1 MESMDAVRNRMNG
14 KKNLG
19 ELLVDGESMT
29 NGDKDLLV
37 NALVSDSRRV
47 TPGCA
52 FFAMPGMRT
61 DGASYI
67 SDAIDRGAHAIVT
80 EKDSTDIP
88 GSVAKVKVSDLS
100 LIHISE
106 PTRRM

>member
-61 DGASYI
+61 DGA
-67 SDAIDRGAHAIVT
+67 
-80 EKDSTDIP
+80 
-88 GSVAKVKVSDLS
+88 LS
-100 LIHISE
+100 LIHI
-106 PTRRM
+106 